1 MECTPSLAHLLDTAP
16 APTPLRP
23 LQHHHRQQQPHHSG
37 WLWVVFQQSWRFTE
51 TLLWSRV
58 PNAGFSLRS
67 PQSQA
72 LNDSFINV
80 FKCSLCPF
88 GAMSDAEETWIN
100 NVGFLPSRDSQSC
113 GSRKE
118 RDTERNRLQAPC
130 APHYSSQWELLSQLT
145 DQEREDEG
153 GHSAGS
159 RELRPEPR
167 AWRGRPELLCARAAL
182 PLMCVTPTGQTLPFQ
197 DSGLPPLDGSHWAAL
212 LVLNSGLTLESHQE
226 LLKPAEDQTP
236 DKLRTLD
243 VGRTGHQGLSYS
255 QG

>member
-1 MECTPSLAHLLDTAP
+1 MEGTPSLAHLLDTAP

-37 WLWVVFQQSWRFTE
+37 WLWVVSQQSWSFTE

-88 GAMSDAEETWIN
+88 GARSDAEETWIN
-100 NVGFLPSRDSQSC
+100 NVGFLPSRDSQRC

-118 RDTERNRLQAPC
+118 RGTEPNQLQAPC
-130 APHYSSQWELLSQLT
+130 FPHHSSQWESLSQLR
-145 DQEREDEG
+145 DQDHEDKG

-159 RELRPEPR
+159 RELSSEPR
-167 AWRGRPELLCARAAL
+167 AWAPRAPLGPRAAL
-182 PLMCVTPTGQTLPFQ
+182 PLVCVIPMGQTLPFQ
-197 DSGLPPLDGSHWAAL
+197 DSGLPPLDGSHWTAF

-243 VGRTGHQGLSYS
+243 VGRTAHQGLRYS